1 MVYLKRIFL
10 PAFLFAVHGAGAQ
23 QGTSDRLDPRFEA
36 LNAVFRFRDDLR
48 DSATVIA
55 KCRLFNV
62 ANDSSQAKA
71 LDARFRERLVLP
83 ATKDSARVAQCGVSE
98 FAVNNTRVLWLEDLV
113 EVKRSP
119 VLRPMDGE
127 QFEITF
133 QVLLGPGYREYDHY
147 VVGPTRVAGV
157 DRSKGSEEYTFTG
170 WRVLEYKFL
179 GADFDWGNDIGGSA
193 SFRRPPLSTR

>member
-1 MVYLKRIFL
+1 MVQLNKLII
-10 PAFLFAVHGAGAQ
+10 PALLCAVHGVSAQ
-23 QGTSDRLDPRFEA
+23 QSTSARLDPRFEA

-62 ANDSSQAKA
+62 GKDSSQAKA

-83 ATKDSARVAQCGVSE
+83 ATKDSTRVAQCGVGE
-98 FAVNNTRVLWLEDLV
+98 FAVNNTRVLWLESLV

-119 VLRPMDGE
+119 ELRPMDE
-127 QFEITF
+127 EEFEITF
-133 QVLLGPGYREYDHY
+133 QVLLGPGYREYDRY
-147 VVGPTRVAGV
+147 VVGPTRVASA
-157 DRSKGSEEYTFTG
+157 DYSTKPPQYTFTA

-179 GADFDWGNDIGGSA
+179 GGDYDWGTDIGGSA
-193 SFRRPPLSTR
+193 AFRRPPSSVR